1 MNELLARA
9 VNAKS
14 MEWEENHESQV
25 DRVAAMAGGSHLGSY
40 LLRIREGA
48 QPEWAHRAMLIL
60 ARRIIKCHHISRSI
74 AEKISAQA
82 LVEWAY
88 PHCPDCGGAR
98 EVMGEHIRILC
109 PSCNGAGI
117 RRWTDAERREYI
129 GAWGG
134 RIERGLSFAMRD
146 ITVATGEMVYAAK
159 VRLER

>member
-1 MNELLARA
+1 MKEILARA
-9 VNAKS
+9 VNAS
-14 MEWEENHESQV
+14 SLEWDDTHETQV

-60 ARRIIKCHHISRSI
+60 AHRVIKRHHLSRSI
-74 AEKISAQA
+74 AEKIAAQA
-82 LVEWAY
+82 LVEWTY

-98 EVMGEHIRILC
+98 EVMGEKIRILC
-109 PSCNGAGI
+109 PSCKGTGV
-117 RRWTDAERREYI
+117 RRWTDTERKEYI

-134 RIERGLSFAMRD
+134 RVEQGLSFVLAE
-146 ITVATGEMVYAAK
+146 ITSATGGIVYAAR

>member
-1 MNELLARA
+1 MKEILARA
-9 VNAKS
+9 VNAS
-14 MEWEENHESQV
+14 SLEWEETHETQV

-60 ARRIIKCHHISRSI
+60 ARRLIKRHHISRSI
-74 AEKISAQA
+74 AEKIAAQA

-109 PSCNGAGI
+109 PSCKGTGV
-117 RRWTDAERREYI
+117 RRWTDSERRGYI
-129 GAWGG
+129 GAWGV
-134 RIERGLSFAMRD
+134 RVEQGLSFVMAE
-146 ITVATGEMVYAAK
+146 ITSATGGMVNVART
-159 VRLER
+159 RLGR